1 MDDIVRGCN
10 MKLFNWY
17 ITSNHS
23 KLRIFGIISGDAR
36 FSDGTSLSTSFIEEI
51 SEDYENKRLIART
64 RSGSMYELSLPEI
77 NREYLSETTVCLV
90 AFGIDLTSERAQQ
103 ILTAEP
109 DFYKKARE
117 VLDRNEL
124 YIRCI
129 GTSVLTAYF
138 RSEDEIT
145 ELPADVY
152 IGAIVDTTRISD
164 YVNGLDFRFYNK
176 DQCIE
181 PYSLGDKL
189 EAVKIFNAGS
199 TDLLVEL
206 NVGFVCHA
214 GEMLTVSR
222 KRYIDEG

>member
-1 MDDIVRGCN
+1 
-10 MKLFNWY
+10 MKLFKWY
-17 ITSNHS
+17 IISS
-23 KLRIFGIISGDAR
+23 YSRLRIYGIISGDTR
-36 FSDGTSLSTSFIEEI
+36 FSDGTSISTSFIEEI

-77 NREYLSETTVCLV
+77 NREYVSETTVCLQ
-90 AFGIDLTSERAQQ
+90 AFDIDLTSGRAQQ

-109 DFYKKARE
+109 DFYKKAQE

-124 YIRCI
+124 YICCI

-138 RSEDEIT
+138 RSGDEIT

-152 IGAIVDTTRISD
+152 TGADAYTGTIVNTTRISD
-164 YVNGLDFRFYNK
+164 YVNGIDFRFYNR
-176 DQCIE
+176 DQYIE

-199 TDLLVEL
+199 TDLLVDL
-206 NVGFVCHA
+206 DAVFVCHA
-214 GEMLTVSR
+214 GEMLAISR
-222 KRYIDEG
+222 KRYMDVSL